1 MRDWL
6 YSKRPS
12 ENIETKCKS
21 TRKAEHRGKGVER
34 QDERHREEEGTKA
47 MVRTCGREHRTRRRD
62 RKGEQGAT
70 KGKREAT
77 TAGNLGGNKTESG
90 LVRGHEGRTIEKR
103 RHRGRAQANALSGN
117 EIAWGLETEGC
128 SASEWVS

>member
-12 ENIETKCKS
+12 KNIETKCKS

-47 MVRTCGREHRTRRRD
+47 MVRTRGREHRTRHQD

-70 KGKREAT
+70 KGKCKAT
-77 TAGNLGGNKTESG
+77 TASNLGGNKTESG
-90 LVRGHEGRTIEKR
+90 SKR
-103 RHRGRAQANALSGN
+103 P
-117 EIAWGLETEGC
+117 
-128 SASEWVS
+128 